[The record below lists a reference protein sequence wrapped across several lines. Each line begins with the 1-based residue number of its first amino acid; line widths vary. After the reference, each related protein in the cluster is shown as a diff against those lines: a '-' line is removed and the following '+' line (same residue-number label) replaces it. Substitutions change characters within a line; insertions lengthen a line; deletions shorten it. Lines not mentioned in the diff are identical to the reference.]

1 MGRYIIGITGA
12 SGSIYGIRLIEEL
25 IKHDHEVFL
34 TITDAGK
41 LVIQHEI
48 GWELTG
54 DSSKVE
60 SNLKKYLQAKIST
73 DKLRYFDINHVGA
86 LIASGSFKTNG
97 MIIVPCTMS
106 AVSAIALGASSD
118 LLERA
123 ADVVLK
129 EKRQLIIV
137 PREAPLSQVHLRNL
151 LILAQMGVHI
161 MPPVTAFYFKPHTID
176 DLVDYTVGRILDLLD
191 IDHQLLDR
199 WQG

>member
-1 MGRYIIGITGA
+1 MNKYIIGITGA

-25 IKHDHEVFL
+25 IQREHEVLL
-34 TITDAGK
+34 TITDAGRQ
-41 LVIQHEI
+41 VIQHEI

-54 DSSKVE
+54 DAAKVKAK
-60 SNLKKYLQAKIST
+60 LKKYLQEKINT
-73 DKLRYFDINHVGA
+73 DKLRYFDVNHVGA

-97 MIIVPCTMS
+97 MIIVPCSMS

-123 ADVVLK
+123 ADVILK
-129 EKRQLIIV
+129 EKRQLIVV

-151 LILAQMGVHI
+151 LTLSQMGVHI
-161 MPPVTAFYFKPHTID
+161 MPPVTAFYFKPKTID
-176 DLVDYTVGRILDLLD
+176 DLVNYTVGRILDLLD
-191 IDHQLLDR
+191 IEHNLLDR